1 MHVYW
6 FVELHFK
13 FSHFYRYQVLGKNTT
28 TIKIW
33 FRDHYLRAILSVLT
47 RHESYI
53 DIVTHILHG
62 FAENCIIHKFA

>member
-1 MHVYW
+1 M
-6 FVELHFK
+6 
-13 FSHFYRYQVLGKNTT
+13 
-28 TIKIW
+28 KIW
-33 FRDHYLRAILSVLT
+33 FRDHYLHAILSVLM